1 MPQFINHFATID
13 DGSGNPASGFL
24 IAVFDSGTNNL
35 AQDNVWADS
44 DLSVA
49 LTNPVQLD
57 SWGKKPN
64 FYLTSGTY
72 KIQLQTPTGTA
83 VETIEE
89 YTASGVGEDE
99 SVHLWLPNITYSLND
114 LVEYQSNYFF
124 SLKNNNLNN
133 TPSTAEDDANWNLAN
148 FLTSYNSTITTYA
161 TGDLVVKSGII
172 YRSRVDSN
180 SGNDPESSPIQWANA
195 SGIGF
200 QSIWVPATSMNNDTV
215 GPTAGTAKIGSLVV
229 ITKEFSGSTL
239 QTIQFDIDMPVSWDR
254 KELYAIYNVV
264 SRATPSGDIT
274 FNIDALSVVDDA
286 DMDQQDF
293 GAGVDF
299 VFTALTEVA
308 TINVK
313 YASTPVSFNVAS
325 ASSDPENNLVYFKS
339 QRVISGSTVN
349 IGLIGIRILYS
360 TVSSTDHVTS

>member
-1 MPQFINHFATID
+1 MPQFINHFATVD

-24 IAVFDSGTNNL
+24 IAVFVLGTNDL
-35 AQDNVWADS
+35 AQDSVWTDS
-44 DLSVA
+44 DESVE

-83 VETIEE
+83 VETIEN

-99 SVHLWLPNITYSLND
+99 SVHLWLPNVTYALND
-114 LVEYQSNYFF
+114 LVEYQSNYYF
-124 SLKNNNLNN
+124 SLKNSNLNN
-133 TPSTAEDDANWNLAN
+133 TPTTAENDDSWNLAA
-148 FLTSYNSTITTYA
+148 FLTSYNSTITTYS

-172 YRSRVDSN
+172 YRSRDNDN
-180 SGNDPESSPIQWANA
+180 SGNDPESSPDKWANA

-200 QSIWVPATSMNNDTV
+200 QSIWIPAVSMNNDTV

-229 ITKEFSGSTL
+229 LTKEFSGSTL
-239 QTIQFDIDMPVSWDR
+239 QTVQFDIDMPVSWDR
-254 KELYAIYNVV
+254 QAVYAIYNVV
-264 SRATPSGDIT
+264 SRGTPSGDIT

-286 DMDQQDF
+286 DMDNQNF
-293 GAGVDF
+293 GSGVNF
-299 VFTALTEVA
+299 VFTGDSEVTA
-308 TINVK
+308 VNVK

-339 QRVISGSTVN
+339 QRVIAGSTEI